1 MVKYTTCTAPRRSC
15 MMLNSVVQFGEADP
29 EVARRYAA
37 NQEEI
42 AGAFRHALDG
52 AARKG
57 ELLPGADR
65 AALAL
70 FLVSQL
76 YGLVVLSKSGAVPAT
91 LERVVN
97 TALSALEV

>member
-1 MVKYTTCTAPRRSC
+1 MGRGKTKSR
-15 MMLNSVVQFGEADP
+15 
-29 EVARRYAA
+29 AR
-37 NQEEI
+37 
-42 AGAFRHALDG
+42 
-52 AARKG
+52 AR
-57 ELLPGADR
+57 DR

-97 TALSALEV
+97 TALSALEA